1 MSTSSRHS
9 SIVERDL
16 RALLGA
22 DAVLPGTTAAYLSD
36 ETETRGLHGRAEA
49 VCLPND
55 AEQVASAVT
64 WCYERGVPIVP
75 RGGGTGYAGGA
86 VPIEGGVVIAL
97 ERMARVRSFDPLLWR
112 IEVDAGVR
120 TADLRRIV
128 RENGLYFPPD
138 PGAAEQ
144 SQIGGN
150 VATNAG
156 GPHAFKYGVT
166 GAWVTGLEAVL
177 PPGELVRVGG
187 AIRKDVAGYDLK
199 NLLIGSEG
207 TLGIVTAVWLRLIP
221 PPEAS
226 LPVVG
231 FYSDIASGT
240 AAIASVLGNGI
251 AAAALEYLD
260 AGALDAARGSFPA
273 TVPDAARFMVI
284 AEADGSTGEAS
295 LLQAELR
302 EALAGGAESVYAPAS
317 AGAVA
322 ALWRWR
328 DGVSIA
334 VTAQRGGKVS
344 EDIVVP
350 LDRLAEAVERTLEIG
365 ARHGLPACSW
375 GHAGDGNLHSTFM
388 VDAHD
393 ESELARAQTAAE
405 ELFALAVELG
415 GSISGEHGT
424 GWVKRGQLA
433 RQWTPRLLEL
443 HSAVKDAFDPKGLMN
458 PGKKQ

>member
-1 MSTSSRHS
+1 MKVEPASSS
-9 SIVERDL
+9 VERDL
-16 RALLGA
+16 RALLGE
-22 DAVLPGTTAAYLSD
+22 DAVLPRTTADYLVD
-36 ETETRGLHGRAEA
+36 RTETRGLRGRADA
-49 VCLPND
+49 ICLPRD
-55 AEQVASAVT
+55 AGEVAAVVA

-86 VPIEGGVVIAL
+86 VPVDGGVVLAL
-97 ERMARVRSFDPLLWR
+97 ERLSRVRSFDPLLWR

-120 TADLRRIV
+120 TGDLRRRV
-128 RENGLYFPPD
+128 REGGLYFPPD

-187 AIRKDVAGYDLK
+187 PIRKDVAGYDLRG
-199 NLLIGSEG
+199 LLIGSEG
-207 TLGIVTAVWLRLIP
+207 TLGVVTAAWLKLIP
-221 PPEAS
+221 PPESS
-226 LPVVG
+226 LPVAG
-231 FYSDIASGT
+231 FYPDIARGA
-240 AAIASVLGNGI
+240 AAIEAVLGSGI
-251 AAAALEYLD
+251 AAAAIEYLD
-260 AGALDAARGSFPA
+260 AATLDAARGSFPA
-273 TVPDAARFMVI
+273 RVPDAAGFLVI
-284 AEADGSTGEAS
+284 AEADGSEAEARRLAGELA
-295 LLQAELR
+295 
-302 EALAGGAESVYAPAS
+302 EALGDGAVAIHAPTSS
-317 AGAVA
+317 AEVA

-328 DGVSIA
+328 DGVSIG

-350 LDRLAEAVERTLEIG
+350 LDRLGEAVERTLAIG
-365 ARHGLPACSW
+365 RRHGLAACSW

-388 VDAHD
+388 LDPSDEAELSRAH
-393 ESELARAQTAAE
+393 AAADD
-405 ELFALAVELG
+405 LFALAVELG

-424 GWVKRGQLA
+424 GLVKRGALA
-433 RQWTPRLLEL
+433 RQWAPRLLEL
-443 HSAVKDAFDPKGLMN
+443 HAAVKDTFDPKGLMN

>member
-1 MSTSSRHS
+1 MSVGGPSAL
-9 SIVERDL
+9 VERDL
-16 RALLGA
+16 RRLLGD

-36 ETETRGLHGRAEA
+36 QTETRGLHGHADA
-49 VCLPND
+49 VCLPSRQ
-55 AEQVASAVT
+55 EQVASAVT
-64 WCYERGVPIVP
+64 WCYERGIPIVP

-86 VPIEGGVVIAL
+86 VPIEGGVVVAL
-97 ERMARVRSFDPLLWR
+97 ERMAHVRSFDPLLWR
-112 IEVDAGVR
+112 IQVEAGVR
-120 TADLRRIV
+120 TADLRRVV
-128 RENGLYFPPD
+128 RENGLFFPPD
-138 PGAAEQ
+138 PGAADQ

-166 GAWVTGLEAVL
+166 GAWVTGIEAVL

-207 TLGIVTAVWLRLIP
+207 SLGIVTAVWLKLIP

-231 FYSDIASGT
+231 FYGDIGSGT
-240 AAIASVLGNGI
+240 GAIAAVLGNGI
-251 AAAALEYLD
+251 GAAALEYLD

-273 TVPDAARFMVI
+273 PVPDAARFMVI
-284 AEADGSTGEAS
+284 AEADGSAAEAVR
-295 LLQAELR
+295 LQAELG
-302 EALAGGAESVYAPAS
+302 EALADGAETVYAPAF
-317 AGAVA
+317 AAEAA

-334 VTAQRGGKVS
+334 VTAQRGGKIS

-350 LDRLAEAVERTLEIG
+350 IDRLADAVNGTLEIA

-388 VDAHD
+388 VDALD
-393 ESELARAQTAAE
+393 EAELVQAQEAAY
-405 ELFALAVELG
+405 ELFRLAVELG

-433 RQWTPRLLEL
+433 RQWSPRLLEV
-443 HSAVKDAFDPKGLMN
+443 HAAVKDAFDPKNLMN
-458 PGKKQ
+458 PGKKE